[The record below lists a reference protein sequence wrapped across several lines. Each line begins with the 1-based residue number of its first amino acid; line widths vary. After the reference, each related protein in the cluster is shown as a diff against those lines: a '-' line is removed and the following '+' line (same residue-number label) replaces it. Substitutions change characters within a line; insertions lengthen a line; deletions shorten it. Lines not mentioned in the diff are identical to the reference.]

1 MITLKK
7 KFSDSYNFLYNKTVL
22 VRVDFNVPIEDN
34 KISDLT
40 RIKKVLPTI
49 IDLIKHNAK
58 IVLISHF
65 GRPKG
70 EWINEYSLSP
80 ILKDLELL
88 LEKRSFFVIK
98 ILEI

>member
-7 KFSDSYNFLYNKTVL
+7 KFSDSYNFLYNKMVL
-22 VRVDFNVPIEDN
+22 VRVDFNVPIQDN

-58 IVLISHF
+58 V
-65 GRPKG
+65 
-70 EWINEYSLSP
+70 
-80 ILKDLELL
+80 
-88 LEKRSFFVIK
+88 V
-98 ILEI
+98 